1 MDSTP
6 SAADIS
12 PEQLEELMNNARL
25 FWDFMHESEA
35 LSAKVAAK
43 SPGYKHPDEWVL
55 TADHRKII
63 AMKSEEYKARRNT
76 WCSGISFLLMCTI
89 KHPYNPRKCPCCSGL
104 TIGESLM
111 GQVEYTTTVR
121 LTCSKWLSECIRLGW
136 DNKYNHFLRRNST
149 PKDCIDI
156 MVIPLNG
163 DQLYDLKPSYQ
174 IGGQENCAPP
184 SNHIIQ

>member
-1 MDSTP
+1 MESTP
-6 SAADIS
+6 STADVS

-55 TADHRKII
+55 TSDHRTII
-63 AMKSEEYKARRNT
+63 AESSRVYAGRKDT
-76 WCSGISFLLMCTI
+76 WCSKVSFLIMTTLN
-89 KHPYNPRKCPCCSGL
+89 HPYNPRKCSCCSNLAGL
-104 TIGESLM
+104 ESGV
-111 GQVEYTTTVR
+111 GQVEYTVTVKS
-121 LTCSKWLSECIRLGW
+121 TCIKWLSDFIRFGW

-149 PKDCIDI
+149 PKDCIDL

-163 DQLYDLKPSYQ
+163 DQLYDLKPPYQ